1 MAIAV
6 TEARKLP
13 NLRSVR
19 TMGTLVFS
27 GNYVTGGE
35 VAPFVKPGTTRMP
48 YGARIN
54 GMGTHDYKYDVA
66 TGKVLIFLAGVQIA
80 AAAYPAGV
88 TGDVITYDVEYPKF
102 G

>member
-6 TEARKLP
+6 TEARKIP
-13 NLRSVR
+13 SLRSIR

-35 VAPFVKPGTTRMP
+35 VAPFVKPGTTKSP
-48 YGARIN
+48 YDVKISGQ
-54 GMGTHDYKYDVA
+54 GTHDYKFDVA
-66 TGKVLIFLAGVQIA
+66 TGKIKVFLAGVEIA
-80 AAAYPAGV
+80 AAAYPAAV
-88 TGDVITYDVEYPKF
+88 TGDTVRYEAEYPKF